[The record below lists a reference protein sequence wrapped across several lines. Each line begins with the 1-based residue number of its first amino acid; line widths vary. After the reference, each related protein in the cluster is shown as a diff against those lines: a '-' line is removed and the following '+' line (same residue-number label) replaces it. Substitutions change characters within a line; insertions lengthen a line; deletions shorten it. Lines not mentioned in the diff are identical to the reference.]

1 MHNDLRHHQHKL
13 GQLFNHKKKAE
24 KQNKS
29 YKHMCSRQKTI
40 SAKLPKPSRT
50 IYFYLNP
57 EKFMVSS
64 FPRQNADY
72 YDYLLSLFVCGRLVT

>member
-1 MHNDLRHHQHKL
+1 
-13 GQLFNHKKKAE
+13 
-24 KQNKS
+24 
-29 YKHMCSRQKTI
+29 MCSRRKTI

-72 YDYLLSLFVCGRLVT
+72 YDYLLSLFVCGCLVT